1 MNDSIGWVSCSRLD
15 RKRRGGGQEKAR
27 MRHDEGCFFFDVL
40 FFSHLFL
47 CVHHQIVKFDLF
59 IFVSFISTVCLLFS
73 FAPFLLS
80 LVVSFFYLYKFSFTF
95 FLCYFSSPHVFNPP
109 FIMLCI
115 CKAKQLSTQRCTCL
129 PTSQ

>member
-80 LVVSFFYLYKFSFTF
+80 LVVSFFFFVQIFFCCFFHPIFLLFMFSPPLY
-95 FLCYFSSPHVFNPP
+95 YV
-109 FIMLCI
+109 MYM
-115 CKAKQLSTQRCTCL
+115 
-129 PTSQ
+129 